1 MSVLP
6 ESDSSLKTHPFPIT
20 ILPRMPFT
28 WVRPAIVLSDAFL
41 IIASSI
47 ASHLIYWGTIT
58 AESAS
63 ALGLAVVLYFI
74 PINVYRRNYS
84 VDALSDTRRQACEV
98 VLIWSIIFL
107 LLGSVAFLLKIGADF
122 SRGATSAFYFAGLGL
137 IFGSRLLVAKWM
149 LLALTGGAFADRK
162 ILLIADPQQLAA
174 TPSVKDLAR
183 FGYRAAKVL
192 PVSRRPDS
200 SLRDEVVA
208 AISGDPGIKDIV
220 IAAQWEQ
227 IDSVEEIVSELRLLP
242 IAVKL
247 LPDPKIAQLL
257 DKRGVQLGN
266 VWTKELQRPPL
277 SIEERAIKR
286 SLDLILALV
295 AGIILLPL
303 MTIVALI
310 IKLDSE
316 GPILFTQA
324 RNGFNNRPF
333 RILKFRTLFTLED
346 GTNIKQVTRN
356 DSRVTRVGRLLRQ
369 TSIDELPQLWNVVRG
384 DMSLVG
390 PRPHATAHNSQYGK
404 LIANYAFRHHVK
416 PGLTGWAQING
427 LRGETCTVELM
438 KRRVELDLWYIDNWS
453 LWLDFKIIARTFVSV
468 LFQLSAY

>member
-1 MSVLP
+1 
-6 ESDSSLKTHPFPIT
+6 
-20 ILPRMPFT
+20 
-28 WVRPAIVLSDAFL
+28 VLSDACL
-41 IIASSI
+41 IIACSI
-47 ASHLIYWGTIT
+47 ASHLTYWLTINNGNEV
-58 AESAS
+58 ESAF

-84 VDALSDTRRQACEV
+84 VDALSNTRRQVREV
-98 VLIWSIIFL
+98 VLVWSITFL

-122 SRGATSAFYFAGLGL
+122 SRGATLAFYFAGLGL
-137 IFGSRLLVAKWM
+137 ILGSRLVVAKWM
-149 LLALTGGAFADRK
+149 LLAHAGAAFADRK
-162 ILLIADPQQLAA
+162 ILLIADREQLTA
-174 TPSVKDLAR
+174 TPRIDDLAR
-183 FGYRAAKVL
+183 FGYRATKIL
-192 PVSRRPDS
+192 SLSSGNDS
-200 SLRDEVVA
+200 GLTDEVIA
-208 AISGDPGIKDIV
+208 ALSEDPDIKDIV
-220 IAAQWEQ
+220 IAAGWEQ
-227 IDSVEEIVSELRLLP
+227 IDSVDEIVSELRLLP
-242 IAVKL
+242 VAIRL

-303 MTIVALI
+303 LAIVALI
-310 IKLDSE
+310 IKLDSK
-316 GPILFTQA
+316 GPVLFTQA
-324 RNGFNNRPF
+324 RNGFNNRTF
-333 RILKFRTLFTLED
+333 RILKFRTLNTLED
-346 GTNIKQVTRN
+346 GANIKQVTRN
-356 DSRVTRVGRLLRQ
+356 DHRVTRVGRLLRQ
-369 TSIDELPQLWNVVRG
+369 TSIDELPQLWNVICG
-384 DMSLVG
+384 DMSIVG

-453 LWLDFKIIARTFVSV
+453 FWLDFKIIARTFLLV
-468 LFQLSAY
+468 LFQPSAY